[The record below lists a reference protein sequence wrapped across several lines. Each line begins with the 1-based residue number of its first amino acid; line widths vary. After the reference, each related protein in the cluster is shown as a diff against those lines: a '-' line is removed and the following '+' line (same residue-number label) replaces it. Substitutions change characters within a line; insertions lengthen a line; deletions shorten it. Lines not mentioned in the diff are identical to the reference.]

1 MLRLIQAIH
10 QELKGTYGSPRMV
23 RELRDRGFPAS
34 KERVER
40 LMRENGI
47 RARHKRWFKAT
58 TDSKHV
64 LRPLVIAAGHDI
76 GHALHVASS
85 RLVEATQ
92 VTLGAVFDAACRG
105 PEQFRGRRQVRLKR
119 VAHRGGD
126 RCNATEILRQSQ
138 T

>member
-47 RARHKRWFKAT
+47 RARHKLWFKAT

-85 RLVEATQ
+85 SLVEVTQ
-92 VTLGAVFDAACRG
+92 VTLGAVFDAACRR
-105 PEQFRGRRQVRLKR
+105 PEQFSERREVRLKL
-119 VAHRGGD
+119 VADRSGD
-126 RCNATEILRQSQ
+126 RGNAVDILRPS
-138 T
+138 